1 MVTLQDIPLE
11 WQESILPERIKI
23 IPQYYATTINFGK
36 FPSVTLHIFF
46 LCSLNQMVAKAL

>member
-46 LCSLNQMVAKAL
+46 CVA